1 MKNLFRNILV
11 LAVVLGSYNSY
22 ANETLKVATTYKHV
36 KKGQEISVY
45 DESGEMIYKGT
56 IKYNGNL
63 TRLFDFS
70 QLKDGK
76 YTAEITKG
84 FEIEVTTIKVKNNLV
99 SYSNVSGV
107 KIYKP
112 VFRIENEKVIIK
124 KLAFESKKMEVK
136 LYYENELIHTETV
149 KGDEV
154 LNRVYKLDES
164 QSGSY
169 TAIVKAEGRV
179 FVEHF
184 TI

>member
-1 MKNLFRNILV
+1 MKNLFKNILV

-22 ANETLKVATTYKHV
+22 ANETTKDATTYKHV
-36 KKGQEISVY
+36 KKGQEITVY
-45 DESGEMIYKGT
+45 DATGEMIYNGT

-63 TRLFDFS
+63 TTLFDFS

-84 FEIEVTTIKVKNNLV
+84 FEIEVTTIKVENNLV
-99 SYSNVSGV
+99 SYSNMVAE
-107 KIYKP
+107 KIHKP
-112 VFRIENEKVIIK
+112 VFRIENEKVIIS
-124 KLAFESKKMEVK
+124 KLAFDSKKMEVK

-149 KGDEV
+149 VGDGV
-154 LNRVYKLDES
+154 LNRVYKLDET
-164 QSGSY
+164 QSGNY
-169 TAIVKAEGRV
+169 TAIVKAEDRV